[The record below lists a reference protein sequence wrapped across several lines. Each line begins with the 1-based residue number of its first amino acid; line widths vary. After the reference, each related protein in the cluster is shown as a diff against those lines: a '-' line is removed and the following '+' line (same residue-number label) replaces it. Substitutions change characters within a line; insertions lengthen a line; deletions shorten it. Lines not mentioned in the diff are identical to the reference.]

1 MHPRQIL
8 RKRAVLVAALLMLG
22 APLPAEPAKPD
33 TPRLRTYV
41 MPSSSMTPTLIPG
54 DRMFVDMQSPDA
66 PQRGDLV
73 VIEVRKEQW
82 LKRVAALPGDRIAI
96 RQGVVVL
103 NGQDVPQT
111 AAGIYDVA
119 NEFGPPERARK
130 SLEQFPGE
138 ARPHEILD
146 LGSRR
151 QDDYAEVVLGPG
163 QYFLLGDN
171 RDNSMDSR
179 MPDQPLYGLGLVRR
193 EQILGRVLYRYWRR
207 SEGWKRVDF

>member
-1 MHPRQIL
+1 MSES
-8 RKRAVLVAALLMLG
+8 
-22 APLPAEPAKPD
+22 LPAKLAEPVS
-33 TPRLRTYV
+33 LRYRTFLK
-41 MPSSSMTPTLIPG
+41 SSNDMAPTMVPG
-54 DRMFVDMQSPDA
+54 DRLFVDMQSSDTPK
-66 PQRGDLV
+66 RGDLV

-82 LKRVAALPGDRIAI
+82 LKRVAAVPGDRIAM

-111 AAGIYDVA
+111 AAGNYDVT

-146 LGSRR
+146 LGTKW
-151 QDDYAEVVLGPG
+151 QDDFAEVLLGPG
-163 QYFLLGDN
+163 QFFLLGDN

-179 MPDQPLYGLGLVRR
+179 MPDQPLGELGLVRR
-193 EQILGRVLYRYWRR
+193 EQILGHVLYRYWRR